1 MRFKRS
7 FAERI
12 FDWLNVTVLT
22 VVGLLAL
29 YPFVYVVLLSFSTAA
44 DVARGGLLVLP
55 RQFSLGSYDMIFHDP
70 WFLRGFGNS
79 LLRTALGVA
88 ATLLMTSLAA
98 YPLSRPNLPWRRQ
111 IVFYILFTMLFSGG
125 LVPKYLLLKN
135 LGLIDNRLVLVL
147 PLMLTA
153 FNIIIL
159 KNFFQQIPP
168 SYEEAAKM
176 DGASDLAI
184 LFRIF
189 LPLSKPALATIALW
203 TAVIHWNAWFDAM
216 IFITSNDKQ
225 VVQIFLQRIVI
236 ENSVKDMQFGTPNF
250 NEQLY
255 TPDALKAA
263 VTVITVLP
271 ILAVYPF
278 VQRYFVKGITLG
290 GIKE

>member
-1 MRFKRS
+1 MPFQRS
-7 FAERI
+7 RAERA
-12 FDWLNVTVLT
+12 FDWLNVTILSVI
-22 VVGLLAL
+22 GLLAL

-44 DVARGGLLVLP
+44 DVAHGGLLVLP
-55 RQFSLGSYDMIFHDP
+55 RHFSLGSYDMIFHDP

-79 LLRTALGVA
+79 LVRTVLGVA

-111 IVFYILFTMLFSGG
+111 IIFYIIFTMLFSGG
-125 LVPKYLLLKN
+125 LVPKYLMLKN

-176 DGASDLAI
+176 DGASDFVI

-216 IFITSNDKQ
+216 IFITSNEKQ

-263 VTVITVLP
+263 VTVVTVLP

>member
-1 MRFKRS
+1 MPFQRS
-7 FAERI
+7 RAERA

-55 RQFSLGSYDMIFHDP
+55 RNFSLSSYDMVFHDP
-70 WFLRGFGNS
+70 WFLLGFGNS
-79 LLRTALGVA
+79 LVRTVLGVA

-168 SYEEAAKM
+168 SYEEAAKI
-176 DGASDLAI
+176 DGASDFAI

-216 IFITSNDKQ
+216 IFITSNEKQ

-263 VTVITVLP
+263 VTVVTVLP
-271 ILAVYPF
+271 ILALYPF

>member
-7 FAERI
+7 RGEIA
-12 FDWLNVTVLT
+12 FDWLNASLLT
-22 VVGLLAL
+22 LVGLLAV
-29 YPFVYVVLLSFSTAA
+29 YPFIYIVLLSFSTAA

-55 RQFSLGSYDMIFHDP
+55 RDFSFGSYDMILHDP
-70 WFLRGFGNS
+70 WFLRGFANS
-79 LLRTALGVA
+79 LFRTVLGVA
-88 ATLLMTSLAA
+88 ATLLMTALAA

-125 LVPKYLLLKN
+125 LVPKYLLLRN

-168 SYEEAAKM
+168 SYEEAAKI

-216 IFITSNDKQ
+216 IFITSNEKQ

-263 VTVITVLP
+263 VTVVTVLP

-278 VQRYFVKGITLG
+278 VQRYFVKGIQLG
-290 GIKE
+290 GVKE

>member
-1 MRFKRS
+1 MPFHRS
-7 FAERI
+7 RAERA
-12 FDWLNVTVLT
+12 FDWFNVTALA

-55 RQFSLGSYDMIFHDP
+55 TDFSLGSYDMIFHDP

-79 LLRTALGVA
+79 LVRTVLGVA

-168 SYEEAAKM
+168 SYEEAARM
-176 DGASDLAI
+176 DGASDFVI

-216 IFITSNDKQ
+216 IFITSNEKQ

-263 VTVITVLP
+263 VTVVTVLP

>member
-7 FAERI
+7 RAEI
-12 FDWLNVTVLT
+12 AFDWLNVTILS
-22 VVGLLAL
+22 VVGCLAL
-29 YPFVYVVLLSFSTAA
+29 YPFVYVVLLSFATAA

-55 RQFSLGSYDMIFHDP
+55 RDFSLASYDMVFHDP

-111 IVFYILFTMLFSGG
+111 IIFYILFTMLFSGG

-159 KNFFQQIPP
+159 KNFFQQISP
-168 SYEEAAKM
+168 SYEEAARM

-216 IFITSNDKQ
+216 IFITSNEKQ

-263 VTVITVLP
+263 VTVVTVLP

>member
-1 MRFKRS
+1 MLFKRS
-7 FAERI
+7 RGEVI
-12 FDWLNVTVLT
+12 FDTFNVTVLAT
-22 VVGLLAL
+22 VGALAL
-29 YPFVYVVLLSFSTAA
+29 YPFVYVVLLSFATSA
-44 DVARGGLLVLP
+44 DVARGGLLIFP
-55 RQFSLGSYDMIFHDP
+55 WNFSLGSYEMIFNDP
-70 WFLRGFGNS
+70 WFIRGFLNS
-79 LLRTALGVA
+79 LIRTVA
-88 ATLLMTSLAA
+88 AVATTLVMTALAA
-98 YPLSRPNLPWRRQ
+98 YPLSRKNLPWRRQ
-111 IVFYILFTMLFSGG
+111 VIFYILFTMLFSGG
-125 LVPKYLLLKN
+125 LVPKYLLMKN

-159 KNFFQQIPP
+159 KNFFQQIPD
-168 SYEEAAKM
+168 SYEEAARI
-176 DGASDLAI
+176 DGASDFTI

-216 IFITSNDKQ
+216 IYITSNEKQ

-250 NEQLY
+250 NEALY

-263 VTVITVLP
+263 VVVITVLP

-278 VQRYFVKGITLG
+278 VQRYFVKGIQLG

>member
-1 MRFKRS
+1 MPFQRS
-7 FAERI
+7 RAERA

-55 RQFSLGSYDMIFHDP
+55 RNFSLGSYDMILHDP
-70 WFLRGFGNS
+70 WFLLGFGNS
-79 LLRTALGVA
+79 LVRTVLGVA

-168 SYEEAAKM
+168 SYEEAAKI
-176 DGASDLAI
+176 DGASDFAI

-216 IFITSNDKQ
+216 IFITSNEKQ

-263 VTVITVLP
+263 VTVVTVLP

>member
-7 FAERI
+7 PAERA
-12 FDWLNVTVLT
+12 FDWLNVAILT

-29 YPFVYVVLLSFSTAA
+29 YPFVYVVLLSFATAA

-55 RQFSLGSYDMIFHDP
+55 RGFSLGSYDMIFHDP

-79 LLRTALGVA
+79 LLRTVTGVA

-125 LVPKYLLLKN
+125 LVPKYLLLRN

-153 FNIIIL
+153 FNVIIL

-168 SYEEAAKM
+168 SYEEAARM

-189 LPLSKPALATIALW
+189 LPLAKPALATIALW

>member
-1 MRFKRS
+1 MHFQRS
-7 FAERI
+7 RGEKL
-12 FDWLNVTVLT
+12 FDVLNVTVLT
-22 VVGLLAL
+22 VVALLAL
-29 YPFVYVVLLSFSTAA
+29 YPFVYVILLSFATAS
-44 DVARGGLLVLP
+44 DVARGGLMVWP
-55 RQFSLGSYDMIFHDP
+55 RNFSLICYEMILNDP
-70 WFLRGFGNS
+70 WFMHGFANS
-79 LLRTALGVA
+79 LLRTATGVA
-88 ATLLMTSLAA
+88 ATLLMTALAA
-98 YPLSRPNLPWRRQ
+98 YPLSRPGLPWRRQ
-111 IVFYILFTMLFSGG
+111 LIFYILFTMLFSGG
-125 LVPKYLLLKN
+125 LVPKYLLMKN

-153 FNIIIL
+153 FNVIIL

-168 SYEEAAKM
+168 SYEEAARM

-189 LPLSKPALATIALW
+189 VPLSKPALATIALW

-216 IFITSNDKQ
+216 IYITSNDKQ

-236 ENSVKDMQFGTPNF
+236 ENSVKDMQFGTPNLD
-250 NEQLY
+250 EGSY

-263 VTVITVLP
+263 TVVVTVLP

-290 GIKE
+290 GVKE

>member
-1 MRFKRS
+1 MPFQRS
-7 FAERI
+7 RAERA

-55 RQFSLGSYDMIFHDP
+55 RNCSLSSYDMVFHDP
-70 WFLRGFGNS
+70 WFLLGFGNS
-79 LLRTALGVA
+79 LVRTVLGVA

-168 SYEEAAKM
+168 SYEEAAKI
-176 DGASDLAI
+176 DGASDFAI

-216 IFITSNDKQ
+216 IFITSNEKQ

-278 VQRYFVKGITLG
+278 VQRYFVKGIQLG
-290 GIKE
+290 GVKE

>member
-1 MRFKRS
+1 MRYRRS
-7 FAERI
+7 RAELA
-12 FDWLNVTVLT
+12 FDWCNVMFLT
-22 VVGLLAL
+22 FVALIAL
-29 YPFVYVVLLSFSTAA
+29 YPFVYVVLLSFASAN

-55 RQFSLGSYDMIFHDP
+55 RNFSVAAYDMIVHDP
-70 WFLRGFGNS
+70 WFLRGFANS
-79 LLRTALGVA
+79 VFRTALGVA
-88 ATLLMTSLAA
+88 ATLLMTALAA
-98 YPLSRPNLPWRRQ
+98 YPLSRPGLPWRRQ
-111 IVFYILFTMLFSGG
+111 FVFYILFTMLFSGG

-153 FNIIIL
+153 FNVIIL
-159 KNFFQQIPP
+159 KNFFQQIPA
-168 SYEEAAKM
+168 SYEEAARM
-176 DGASDLAI
+176 DGASDWAI

-189 LPLSKPALATIALW
+189 IPLSRPAFATIALW

-216 IFITSNDKQ
+216 IFITSNEKQ

-236 ENSVKDMQFGTPNF
+236 ENSVKDMQFGTPNLD
-250 NEQLY
+250 EGLY

-263 VTVITVLP
+263 TVVVTVLP
-271 ILAVYPF
+271 ILAAYPF

>member
-7 FAERI
+7 RGEIA

-22 VVGLLAL
+22 IVGLLAL
-29 YPFVYVVLLSFSTAA
+29 YPFIYVVLLSFSTAA
-44 DVARGGLLVLP
+44 DVARGGLLVIP
-55 RQFSLGSYDMIFHDP
+55 RGFSFGSYDMILHDP
-70 WFLRGFGNS
+70 WFLLGFGNS

-176 DGASDLAI
+176 DGASDLTI
-184 LFRIF
+184 LFRIY

-250 NEQLY
+250 NEQL
-255 TPDALKAA
+255 
-263 VTVITVLP
+263 
-271 ILAVYPF
+271 
-278 VQRYFVKGITLG
+278 
-290 GIKE
+290 

>member
-1 MRFKRS
+1 MPFQRS
-7 FAERI
+7 RAERA
-12 FDWLNVTVLT
+12 FDWLNVTMLT

-55 RQFSLGSYDMIFHDP
+55 RNFSLSSYDMILHDP
-70 WFLRGFGNS
+70 WFLLGFGNS
-79 LLRTALGVA
+79 LGRTVLGVA

-98 YPLSRPNLPWRRQ
+98 YPLSRSNLPWRRQ

-125 LVPKYLLLKN
+125 LVPKYLMLKN

-153 FNIIIL
+153 FNIVIL

-168 SYEEAAKM
+168 SYEEAAKI
-176 DGASDLAI
+176 DGASDFAI

-216 IFITSNDKQ
+216 IFITSNEKQ

-263 VTVITVLP
+263 VTVVTVLP

>member
-1 MRFKRS
+1 MPFQRS
-7 FAERI
+7 RAERA

-55 RQFSLGSYDMIFHDP
+55 RNFSLSSYDMILHDP
-70 WFLRGFGNS
+70 WFLLGFGNS
-79 LLRTALGVA
+79 LVRTVLGVA

-168 SYEEAAKM
+168 SYEEAAKI
-176 DGASDLAI
+176 DGASDFAI

-216 IFITSNDKQ
+216 IFITSNEKQ

-278 VQRYFVKGITLG
+278 VQRYFVKGIQLG
-290 GIKE
+290 GVKE